1 MINTITQYVPSGA
14 RELLQN
20 GSTANIWRHP
30 TRTGV
35 VMKSPRGEPQDQSH
49 MHKFRTEV
57 GILKALGEFPDTSE
71 IIGGDIIK
79 DCWDQ
84 KIKSAEEAHRRLVE
98 LDRQQK
104 SMSER

>member
-57 GILKALGEFPDTSE
+57 GILKALDEHPR
-71 IIGGDIIK
+71 IV
-79 DCWDQ
+79 Q
-84 KIKSAEEAHRRLVE
+84 
-98 LDRQQK
+98 
-104 SMSER
+104 